1 MADVR
6 DGLRRTVARVRSIAD
21 PMVPRGRVRGAAGCG
36 GGDFVRIGD
45 DFFALFRRAGL
56 EPSHDVLDV
65 GCGFG
70 RMARPMV
77 GWLQGSYEGFDVAP
91 EPIEWCRS
99 RIERRNPNF
108 GFTLLDVANDVY
120 NPDGGASAA
129 SISFP
134 YGDDAFDFAVLTSVF
149 THLVAAE
156 LRRYLDEL
164 SRVVR
169 AGGTVFA
176 TYFLLDPD
184 VELALREG
192 RAWRPMPDVET
203 DPELGEYR
211 LADRSAPSEA
221 VAYRRDAVEAA
232 HSSRGLEVEAVW
244 PGAWSGRAGGITAH
258 DVVVSRVRAATR

>member
-1 MADVR
+1 VAGVR
-6 DGLRRTVARVRSIAD
+6 EGLRRTVAKARAIAD

-36 GGDFVRIGD
+36 AGDFVEIGD

-77 GWLQGSYEGFDVAP
+77 GWLEGRYEGFDVAP

-99 RIERRNPNF
+99 RIARRHPSF
-108 GFTLLDVANDVY
+108 GFTLVDVANDVY
-120 NPDGGASAA
+120 NPDGSSSAA
-129 SISFP
+129 SARFP
-134 YGDDAFDFAVLTSVF
+134 YDDDSFDFAVLTSVF

-156 LRRYLDEL
+156 LLRYLDEL

-176 TYFLLDPD
+176 TYFLLDPE
-184 VELALREG
+184 VERALGEG
-192 RAWRPMPDVET
+192 RTWRAMPHLDS
-203 DPELGEYR
+203 DPELGSYR
-211 LADRSAPSEA
+211 LADRGAPSEA

-232 HSSRGLEVEAVW
+232 HARRGLGVDAVW
-244 PGAWSGRAGGITAH
+244 LGGWSGRQDGVTAH
-258 DVVVSRVRAATR
+258 DVVVSRAA